1 MLADAQ
7 SNVWRTRNVG
17 YGRNVGSAGIL
28 IALTLAL
35 ACRVGEVPVPTP
47 EAGPEV
53 SADTAVESPGPET
66 SHAAL
71 LLEEARTALEVAD
84 AARALSLAREIRERY
99 PDSEQ
104 ATEALWVMARAEYS
118 LGDYAAAAADA
129 RLYGDAFPETAPA
142 RREALKLVF
151 AAEDA
156 AGPAEGPPPVIGAIL
171 PRSGSPVLRRYG
183 DWVLEGIRLAIQENE
198 ERLGRK
204 IELVVVDD
212 SASPYRAGELAR
224 ELERQGAAAIIGP
237 LLDPGLNAAAA
248 ARFDS
253 DLVVISPTASALPP
267 GERNAFALGASDTRG
282 AQALASLTWDLGFER
297 AAVVYPSMDPYRRK
311 AQAFEVEFE
320 ALGGQIVAS
329 APYDSGTTTFASPL
343 RTAQRAASPVID
355 TTRPFRVVVDSFPGQ
370 HDALWTALAASR
382 EAPDTTPA
390 YDPFRLFGVPRDT
403 APPRDMFRPIPP
415 LPVDTML
422 PDSLVD
428 DTTTYHMAPWALFVP
443 APPRDVRQIAP
454 QVEFYGLDSTGVQ
467 VFGDASWT
475 SPEVLRLV
483 DPRAL
488 DRVMAASPLDPAEG
502 AQGVSNDFIERYEA
516 AYRRTLSNP
525 LPALGYDAMRM
536 VLASLPNR
544 DVTARAVARRFAFIE
559 GLRGATG
566 VFSVYGN
573 DIVRSPY
580 LVEIRGG
587 RLVPAPSPY
596 AYVMPIPKPAVPP
609 EPDSTDVEEE
619 PPPGGGRP

>member
-1 MLADAQ
+1 M
-7 SNVWRTRNVG
+7 R
-17 YGRNVGSAGIL
+17 YGSKVGSAAIL
-28 IALTLAL
+28 MALVFAL
-35 ACRVGEVPVPTP
+35 ACRVGEVPVPAP
-47 EAGPEV
+47 EAELEP
-53 SADTAVESPGPET
+53 STDTVGAAVPAPET

-84 AARALSLAREIRERY
+84 AGRALSLAREIRDRY

-118 LGDYAAAAADA
+118 LRDYTAAAADA
-129 RLYGDAFPETAPA
+129 RRYADAFPETAPA

-156 AGPAEGPPPVIGAIL
+156 AGPPEGPAPVIGAIL

-212 SASPYRAGELAR
+212 SASPYRAGELAQ

-253 DLVVISPTASALPP
+253 DLVVISPTASVVPS
-267 GERNAFALGASDTRG
+267 GTRNAFALGTGDTRG

-297 AAVVYPSMDPYRRK
+297 AAVVYPSMEPYRRK

-320 ALGGQIVAS
+320 ALGGRIVAS
-329 APYDSGTTTFASPL
+329 APYDSGTTTFAYPL
-343 RTAQRAASPVID
+343 RTTQRAASPVID

-370 HDALWTALAASR
+370 HDSLWAALAASR
-382 EAPDTTPA
+382 QPRDTTPA
-390 YDPFRLFGVPRDT
+390 MDPFRLFGVPRDT
-403 APPRDMFRPIPP
+403 APAPPRDMFKPIPP
-415 LPVDTML
+415 PPADTML

-488 DRVMAASPLDPAEG
+488 ERVIAASPLDPAEG
-502 AQGVSNDFIERYEA
+502 EHGVSSDFVQRYEA

-525 LPALGYDAMRM
+525 LPALGYDAARM

-544 DVTARAVARRFAFIE
+544 DVTPRAVARRFAFIE

-580 LVEIRGG
+580 LVVIRGG

-596 AYVMPIPKPAVPP
+596 DYVMPIPKPAVPP
-609 EPDSTDVEEE
+609 PPDTTELEEE
-619 PPPGGGRP
+619 VPPPGGRP